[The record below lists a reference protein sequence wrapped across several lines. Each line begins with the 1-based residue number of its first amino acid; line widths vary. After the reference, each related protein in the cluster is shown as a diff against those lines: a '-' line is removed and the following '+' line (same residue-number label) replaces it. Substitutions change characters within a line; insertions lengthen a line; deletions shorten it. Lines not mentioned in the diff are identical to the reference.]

1 MLLLMNV
8 LANTLPPAGSLKAAA
23 EKSWVTYE
31 DFTTMLGLTDLA
43 PSS

>member
-1 MLLLMNV
+1 MNV
-8 LANTLPPAGSLKAAA
+8 SAKALPPAGSLKAAA

-31 DFTTMLGLTDLA
+31 DFTTMFGLIDLA